1 MEKYIFKITKH
12 KNKKFYFNNKNLH
25 TDYVCVLYL
34 VQVCVAK
41 KKYVRVRVKP
51 WKPNL
56 DLSLSLSLPSKV
68 LRIAALRLQQKRCTV
83 SSLVANYYHLV
94 LVLAVA
100 YKYVQD
106 LQYVCITCRFPL
118 FLQVKKLP
126 PQKHKQQTLN

>member
-1 MEKYIFKITKH
+1 M
-12 KNKKFYFNNKNLH
+12 
-25 TDYVCVLYL
+25 
-34 VQVCVAK
+34 
-41 KKYVRVRVKP
+41 
-51 WKPNL
+51 KPNL

-68 LRIAALRLQQKRCTV
+68 LRITALRLQQKRCTV

-126 PQKHKQQTLN
+126 PQKHNTTNTELHRTLCFTNHDNPPQTNVLNDLSLSPSVSHYPIKFVTTLRWQ

>member
-1 MEKYIFKITKH
+1 M
-12 KNKKFYFNNKNLH
+12 
-25 TDYVCVLYL
+25 
-34 VQVCVAK
+34 
-41 KKYVRVRVKP
+41 
-51 WKPNL
+51 KPNL